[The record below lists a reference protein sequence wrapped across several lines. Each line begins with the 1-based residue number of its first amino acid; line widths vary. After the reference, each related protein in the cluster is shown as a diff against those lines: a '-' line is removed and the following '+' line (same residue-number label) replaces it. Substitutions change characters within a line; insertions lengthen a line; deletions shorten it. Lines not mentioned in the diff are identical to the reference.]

1 MNEGQNPNNR
11 VTINTYVPAYQCDLW
26 KKHAESLDMNLS
38 EFIRIMV
45 QSGRRGFDIK
55 HQRDIVNS
63 DSKNMH
69 ETPGV
74 TSLKIQILSL
84 FNNANCLSWNDI
96 VQSVTHSIEENI
108 ESTLKSLQEENLIQ
122 YNGRSGG
129 YVQPIQK
136 L

>member
-1 MNEGQNPNNR
+1 MNEVQNPNNR

-55 HQRDIVNS
+55 YQRDIVNS

-84 FNNANCLSWNDI
+84 FNNENCLSWNDI

-122 YNGRSGG
+122 YNGRAGG